1 MGRDRAVPTLLLAL
15 FFGSFDPLSC
25 PRTSARAAGAR
36 AAFSARLGARVRAS
50 PRARLGLG
58 GPKPARQGGSKS
70 RAQAGRNPR
79 AKAGQ
84 IRAPRR
90 AETRAPKRVK
100 IARQGGPFNRTHK
113 RACPRSP
120 RSHVRER
127 ICSLMRTHTHRPA
140 RERARTH
147 EHGQTHKLLVERGEK
162 LSMLQVC
169 VCARARTAGV
179 LFEPRDQMRARVT
192 GLC

>member
-1 MGRDRAVPTLLLAL
+1 MGGAKKAEWAGTALSRPCFWPCFLAL
-15 FFGSFDPLSC
+15 STRSAAHAQVRARRGRG
-25 PRTSARAAGAR
+25 PRFPPALARVFERARA
-36 AAFSARLGARVRAS
+36 RVW
-50 PRARLGLG
+50 GW
-58 GPKPARQGGSKS
+58 
-70 RAQAGRNPR
+70 AGRNPR
-79 AKAGQ
+79 AKADRN
-84 IRAPRR
+84 RAPRR
-90 AETRAPKRVK
+90 AVTRAPKRVK